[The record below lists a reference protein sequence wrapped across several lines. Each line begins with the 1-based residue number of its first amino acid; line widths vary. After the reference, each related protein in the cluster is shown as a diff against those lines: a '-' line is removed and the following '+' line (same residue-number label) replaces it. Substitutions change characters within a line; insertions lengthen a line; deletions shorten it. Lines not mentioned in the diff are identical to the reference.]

1 MVSNMLVSFRF
12 FAYYLSMCIL
22 LLSFCE
28 LSRTMEIQ
36 TENQSYSDRYTEYFK
51 NQYSH
56 QQEHTHENESS
67 KMKSSVPIIIPHLI
81 NSYRPLDSKPL
92 GQTISSPLFPGSTP
106 SPIFPSTSSQDQAI
120 LRRLS
125 ISPHSKRFSADSV
138 NHSFLLVSE
147 VDSKFSWPSSLRYTE
162 KFTKEQLKSKRI
174 FL

>member
-1 MVSNMLVSFRF
+1 MVANIFASFRF
-12 FAYYLSMCIL
+12 FTYYLSICIL
-22 LLSFCE
+22 LLSVCE
-28 LSRTMEIQ
+28 LSWTMEIQ
-36 TENQSYSDRYTEYFK
+36 TESQSYSDRYSKDY
-51 NQYSH
+51 YSH
-56 QQEHTHENESS
+56 QKGPTHEHDPLNLKPSA
-67 KMKSSVPIIIPHLI
+67 PIIIPHFI
-81 NSYRPLDSKPL
+81 NSYRPLDSK

-106 SPIFPSTSSQDQAI
+106 SPIFPSTNSQDQAI

-125 ISPHSKRFSADSV
+125 ISPQTKRFSADSV